1 MSPHTIF
8 ETSIYYHRIHGP
20 PVRVDLDARIL
31 FPGGVEHSGRIVEAS
46 SGELAFATPLT
57 PRYGDRVIVYVR
69 EFGRLEGNVERP
81 VEYGFT
87 IALDLPETRRRRL
100 ASQLVWFANRDSCGM
115 HDARRHERFVPQMP
129 WTIVR
134 MSDGRQRFA
143 QINDV
148 SITGVSVDTAAQVR
162 VGDRVAFGVKVAVV
176 GRVFEGGFAAQF
188 EEPFAEGELSEA
200 LRL

>member
-1 MSPHTIF
+1 MSPHTDF
-8 ETSIYYHRIHGP
+8 EASIYHHRIHGP

-31 FPGGVEHSGRIVEAS
+31 FPGGVEHSSRILEAS
-46 SGELAFATPLT
+46 TGELAFATPLT

-69 EFGRLEGNVERP
+69 EFGRLEGNVERLI
-81 VEYGFT
+81 EYGFT
-87 IALDLPETRRRRL
+87 VALDLPETRRRRL
-100 ASQLVWFANRDSCGM
+100 ASQLVWLANRDSCKM
-115 HDARRHERFVPQMP
+115 HEARRHERFVPRMP

-188 EEPFAEGELSEA
+188 EEPFAEGELSEV